1 MFERI
6 FATSKNHWVNFL
18 NAISVTQISK
28 HLPQKILFQDLSFG
42 INFGEK
48 IAIVGANGA
57 GKTTLLKC
65 ILGTQEVDS
74 GRVIHNRKLSISYL
88 PQEENLNP
96 ESTMEEIRD
105 KWIQENLEF
114 PIRENSPKE
123 EYEYKDLYS
132 NTFRELNLPSESSR
146 VGDLSGGQKKKL
158 CLAHAILAPADFLF
172 LDEPTNH
179 LDLDTIEWLENHLDS
194 ANRGLLLITHDRYF
208 LDRVVQRIIE
218 VDSGKVYFYEGAY
231 ETYLREKKI
240 RKEEEARQLHKNA
253 RLYAKEWEWFQRQPK
268 ARGTKQKARED
279 RVIELEKRIQV
290 KDPEKLEF
298 TPSGRKLGKKILE
311 WIHLSK
317 SLGGKKLFSQLNHV
331 FRRKERLGIVGPNG
345 SGKSTLLKITM
356 GEVLPDT
363 GSAVLGVNSVVA
375 YFGQNPLKFPD
386 EKRIIDYAKEL
397 YGNFIVLEDGRKYFT
412 EDLLEL
418 FLFSRDSQYQS
429 ISKLSGGEK
438 RRLQLALELLKNP
451 NVLILDEPTNDL
463 DLDTLGVLEEYIDDF
478 PGTVLIVSHDRYFLD
493 RCVDFLLVL
502 DGEGNFDTFPFQY
515 SEFLEWK
522 KSQSKKK
529 KSIIE
534 PQPQIQNKKKNKLS
548 FKEEREKLQLEESI
562 VGWEKELETL
572 KNSIEEAKSDYKL
585 YIAIGEKQT
594 LLEEKILEA
603 WTRLEELQGG
613 IETK

>member
-1 MFERI
+1 
-6 FATSKNHWVNFL
+6 
-18 NAISVTQISK
+18 
-28 HLPQKILFQDLSFG
+28 
-42 INFGEK
+42 
-48 IAIVGANGA
+48 
-57 GKTTLLKC
+57 
-65 ILGTQEVDS
+65 VDS
-74 GRVIHNRKLSISYL
+74 GKVIHNRKLKISYL

-96 ESTMEEIRD
+96 NST
-105 KWIQENLEF
+105 IQEIKEEWILENL
-114 PIRENSPKE
+114 NSPKSDSDDKE
-123 EYEYKDLYS
+123 DYEYRDLYS
-132 NTFRELNLPSESSR
+132 NVFRELGLPKETSR

-158 CLAHAILAPADFLF
+158 CLSHAILAPADFLF

-179 LDLDTIEWLENHLDS
+179 LDLESIEWLENHLDS
-194 ANRGLLLITHDRYF
+194 ATRGLLLITHDRYF
-208 LDRVVQRIIE
+208 LDRVVDRIIE
-218 VDSGKVYFYEGAY
+218 VDSGKVYFYDGAY
-231 ETYLREKKI
+231 ETYLREKKF
-240 RKEEEARQLHKNA
+240 RKEEEARILHKNS

-279 RVIELEKRIQV
+279 RVLELEKRIQV

-317 SLGGKKLFSQLNHV
+317 SLGGQKLFGDLNHI

-356 GEVLPDT
+356 GEIKPDT

-386 EKRIIDYAKEL
+386 EKRIIDHAKEL
-397 YGNFIVLEDGRKYFT
+397 YGNFILLEDGRKYFT
-412 EDLLEL
+412 EDLLEI

-451 NVLILDEPTNDL
+451 NILILDEPTNDL

-502 DGEGNFDTFPFQY
+502 DGEGNTENYPFQY
-515 SEFLEWK
+515 TEYLEWK
-522 KSQSKKK
+522 KAQSKKK
-529 KSIIE
+529 KSE
-534 PQPQIQNKKKNKLS
+534 PVEKVLLQSKKKKKLS
-548 FKEEREKLQLEESI
+548 YKEERERIQLQESI
-562 VGWEKELETL
+562 SSWEMELDAL
-572 KNSIEEAKSDYKL
+572 KNSLDDAKNDYQL
-585 YIAIGEKQT
+585 YSSIGEKQSM
-594 LLEEKILEA
+594 LEEKLLEA
-603 WTRLEELQGG
+603 WTRLEELQEGV
-613 IETK
+613 EEK